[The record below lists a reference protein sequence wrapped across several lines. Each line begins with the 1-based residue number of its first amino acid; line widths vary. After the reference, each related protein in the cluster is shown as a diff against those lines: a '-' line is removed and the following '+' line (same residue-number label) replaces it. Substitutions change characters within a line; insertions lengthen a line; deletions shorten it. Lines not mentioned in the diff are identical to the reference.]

1 MNKPGSIVQPA
12 ADPFVTILVPCR
24 NEVRFID
31 GCLRSILA
39 NTYAKDLIEVL
50 VLDGLSTDGTR
61 QKVEQIA
68 ARHPSVKVVDNPKRT
83 TPAALNLGIQQA
95 KGDVII
101 RMDAHATYPSD
112 YIALLIAWQH
122 KTGADNVGGVCMTM
136 PADESSVAHAI
147 ARGLSHPFGV
157 GTSYFRIGTST
168 PRWVDTVFGGCYRRD
183 VFARIGLFDEQ
194 LIRNQDDE
202 FNHRLIA
209 RGGRILLVPD
219 VVSYYYP
226 RSSLAQLWR
235 MFYQYGYF
243 KPLVALKLGRIGTG
257 RQVVPMV
264 CLGLLVGLSVASI
277 ASPVARF
284 MLMLLVALYLS
295 ADFAV
300 SFAVGLSSGLRCAGW
315 LMLVFPTL
323 HVSYGMGYMHGI
335 FDFVIRRK
343 RPDIATNAIPLSR

>member
-1 MNKPGSIVQPA
+1 MPPVVSVI
-12 ADPFVTILVPCR
+12 VPCR
-24 NEVRFID
+24 NEESFIAAS
-31 GCLRSILA
+31 LESILG
-39 NTYAKDLIEVL
+39 NTYPKGRVEIL
-50 VLDGLSTDGTR
+50 VVDGLSEDGTR
-61 QKVEQIA
+61 SIVSHYVAQHPAVRLLDNVGKTTPRALNVGIA
-68 ARHPSVKVVDNPKRT
+68 AAT
-83 TPAALNLGIQQA
+83 
-95 KGDVII
+95 GDII
-101 RMDAHATYPSD
+101 MRMDAHATYPPD
-112 YIALLIAWQH
+112 YIAGLVEWLG
-122 KTGADNVGGVCMTM
+122 KSGADNVGGVCMTM

-157 GTSYFRIGTST
+157 GTSYFRIGTSA

-323 HVSYGMGYMHGI
+323 HVSYGMGYMRGI
-335 FDFVIRRK
+335 FDFVIRGK

>member
-1 MNKPGSIVQPA
+1 MSDASQPA
-12 ADPFVTILVPCR
+12 VTVLVPCR
-24 NEVRFID
+24 NEERFI
-31 GCLRSILA
+31 GACLDSIL
-39 NTYAKDLIEVL
+39 NNDYPKDRLEILVIDGMSQDETRTIVSRYA
-50 VLDGLSTDGTR
+50 T
-61 QKVEQIA
+61 
-68 ARHPSVKVVDNPKRT
+68 RHPLIRLVDNT
-83 TPAALNLGIQQA
+83 QLITPCAFNVGIA
-95 KGDVII
+95 ESHGDII
-101 RMDAHATYPSD
+101 LIMGAHAEYSATYISRLVD
-112 YIALLIAWQH
+112 WLTQS
-122 KTGADNVGGVCMTM
+122 GADNVGGVCMTV
-136 PADESSVAHAI
+136 AANESPVARAI
-147 ARGLSHPFGV
+147 ARGVSHPFGV

-277 ASPVARF
+277 GSSVARF
-284 MLMLLVALYLS
+284 MLLLMVALYLT

-315 LMLVFPTL
+315 LTLVFPTL
-323 HVSYGMGYMHGI
+323 HVSYGLGYMRGI

-343 RPDIATNAIPLSR
+343 GPDIATKAIPLSR

>member
-1 MNKPGSIVQPA
+1 MSDVSQPS
-12 ADPFVTILVPCR
+12 VTVLVPCR
-24 NEVRFID
+24 NEERFI
-31 GCLRSILA
+31 GACLDSIL
-39 NTYAKDLIEVL
+39 NNDYPKDRLEIL
-50 VLDGLSTDGTR
+50 VIDGMSQDGTR
-61 QKVEQIA
+61 ASVSRYGANHSLIRLLDNVEQVTPHGLNVGIA
-68 ARHPSVKVVDNPKRT
+68 AAT
-83 TPAALNLGIQQA
+83 
-95 KGDVII
+95 GDII
-101 RMDAHATYPSD
+101 MRMDAHSVYPKN
-112 YIALLIAWQH
+112 YIAGLVAWLS
-122 KTGADNVGGVCMTM
+122 KTGADNVGGVCMTV
-136 PADESSVAHAI
+136 PANDSPVAHAI

-168 PRWVDTVFGGCYRRD
+168 PRWVDTVFGGCYRKD

-243 KPLVALKLGRIGTG
+243 KPLVALKLGRIGTA

-277 ASPVARF
+277 GSHASRF
-284 MLMLLVALYLS
+284 MLVLLVALYLS

-300 SFAVGLSSGLRCAGW
+300 SFAVGLSSGLRCVGW

-323 HVSYGMGYMHGI
+323 HVSYGMGYMRGI

-343 RPDIATNAIPLSR
+343 RPDIAANAIPLSR

>member
-1 MNKPGSIVQPA
+1 MN
-12 ADPFVTILVPCR
+12 
-24 NEVRFID
+24 
-31 GCLRSILA
+31 
-39 NTYAKDLIEVL
+39 
-50 VLDGLSTDGTR
+50 
-61 QKVEQIA
+61 
-68 ARHPSVKVVDNPKRT
+68 
-83 TPAALNLGIQQA
+83 
-95 KGDVII
+95 
-101 RMDAHATYPSD
+101 
-112 YIALLIAWQH
+112 WQC
-122 KTGADNVGGVCMTM
+122 KTGADNVGGIRIAVA
-136 PADESSVAHAI
+136 ADRTPMAVAI

-157 GTSYFRIGTST
+157 GTSNYQVGHTKPKS
-168 PRWVDTVFGGCYRRD
+168 VDTVWGGCFKKELFRT
-183 VFARIGLFDEQ
+183 VGLFDEQ

-243 KPLVALKLGRIGTG
+243 KPLVALKLGRIGTA

-264 CLGLLVGLSVASI
+264 CLGLLVGLSFASI
-277 ASPVARF
+277 GSHASRF
-284 MLMLLVALYLS
+284 MLVLLVALYLS

-300 SFAVGLSSGLRCAGW
+300 SFAVGLSSGLRCVGW

-323 HVSYGMGYMHGI
+323 HVSYGMGYMRGI

-343 RPDIATNAIPLSR
+343 RPDIAVNTIPLSR

>member
-1 MNKPGSIVQPA
+1 MSDTSQPA
-12 ADPFVTILVPCR
+12 VTVLVPCR
-24 NEVRFID
+24 NEERFI
-31 GCLRSILA
+31 GACLDSIL
-39 NTYAKDLIEVL
+39 NNDYPKDRLEILLIDGMSQDETRTIVSRYA
-50 VLDGLSTDGTR
+50 T
-61 QKVEQIA
+61 
-68 ARHPSVKVVDNPKRT
+68 RHPSIRLVDNPRLV
-83 TPAALNLGIQQA
+83 TPCAFNVGIA
-95 KGDVII
+95 ESRGDII
-101 RMDAHATYPSD
+101 LIMGAHAEYSSTYISRLVD
-112 YIALLIAWQH
+112 WLMQS
-122 KTGADNVGGVCMTM
+122 GADNVGGVCMTL
-136 PADESSVAHAI
+136 PANDSHVARAI

-157 GTSYFRIGTST
+157 GMSYFRIGTST
-168 PRWVDTVFGGCYRRD
+168 PRLVDTVFGGCYRKD

-219 VVSYYYP
+219 VVSYYYS

-243 KPLVALKLGRIGTG
+243 KPLVALKLGRIGTA

-264 CLGLLVGLSVASI
+264 CLGLLVGLSFASI
-277 ASPVARF
+277 GSHASRF
-284 MLMLLVALYLS
+284 MLLLLVALYLS

-300 SFAVGLSSGLRCAGW
+300 SFAVGLKSGLRCAGW

-323 HVSYGMGYMHGI
+323 HVSYGMGYMRGT
-335 FDFVIRRK
+335 FDFLIRRK